1 MKETIKKAVNCLD
14 RLGQKI
20 EKFETKYESQ
30 INAFKFVTAV
40 VATVMLMIVSLQP
53 TVCGMC

>member
-40 VATVMLMIVSLQP
+40 VATVMLMMASLQP

>member
-1 MKETIKKAVNCLD
+1 MKKIKKVINHLD

-30 INAFKFVTAV
+30 INAFKFITAV
-40 VATVMLMIVSLQP
+40 VATVMLMIISSQP

>member
-1 MKETIKKAVNCLD
+1 MISQIKKAFNCLD

-30 INAFKFVTAV
+30 INLLKIAATGIAV
-40 VATVMLMIVSLQP
+40 ITMIMASSYT